1 MVGHWHGDMPGLT
14 QESSLLA
21 TSEGCPR
28 QIVRYTSKVYGFQ
41 CHFEFTQ
48 DSIEGMIENCGYELE
63 QYKGLPYIE
72 TAEQL
77 RSHDYTSINKML
89 FMFLDTIKKDFNGE
103 DAVLLDKML

>member
-1 MVGHWHGDMPGLT
+1 MPGLT